1 MGKIK
6 SYGQIGRFRSG
17 IYGDMRTFL
26 RNGELQTRA
35 VDSRVNNPQTALQ
48 MAKRLTWSNLIA
60 LYRVMKYDLREGW
73 QNVPQHCSLFNEYI
87 RVNAKA
93 RPYALTKSDFKAGA
107 TIVAPYQITSG
118 SLPAITAANGVS
130 DIALGSFQPTASAT
144 IGQFADAIINNNPDF
159 EYGDKLIFFVFK
171 QYTKKGIPSVDFSHE
186 EIILAKDSA
195 DTLDN
200 LLFAGFNNINGYL
213 GMTSVPVGGYCFI
226 HTRRD
231 TENGLLVSP
240 QTIVCNNDNYIR
252 KYTSVDACVA
262 AAESYGARLADL
274 RTLEV
279 KTARQIEALA
289 YFGIKATLASA
300 TETKHSI
307 VLSDLTLND
316 KVYFDGDPTFTL
328 VNADN
333 IVLQGTGFAML
344 DADTKKITI
353 NGVDVTTATID
364 GNSMTITIP
373 STLAGQP
380 LTSIIVSDATNRA
393 TFSLEKD

>member
-17 IYGDMRTFL
+17 IYGDLRTYL

-35 VDSRVNNPQTALQ
+35 VDSRVNNPQSALQ
-48 MAKRLTWSNLIA
+48 MAKRITWGNLIN

-73 QNVPQHCSLFNEYI
+73 QSIPQHCSLFNEYI

-93 RPYALTKSDFKAGA
+93 RPYALTKPDFKAGA

-118 SLPAITAANGVS
+118 TLPAISAADGVS
-130 DIALGSFQPTASAT
+130 DIALGTFQPTVSAT
-144 IGQFADAIINNNPDF
+144 IGQFADAVIDNNPDF

-195 DTLDN
+195 ETLDS
-200 LLFAGFNNINGYL
+200 LLFSGFNNVNGFL
-213 GMTSVPVGGYCFI
+213 GMTNVPVGGYCFI

-231 TENGLLVSP
+231 KEKGLLVSP
-240 QTIVCNNDNYIR
+240 QTIICNNEAYLR
-252 KYTSVDACVA
+252 KYTSVDACVM
-262 AAESYGARLADL
+262 AAESYGAKLTDL

-289 YFGIKATLASA
+289 YFGIHATLASA
-300 TETKHSI
+300 TEAKHDI

-316 KVYFDGDPTFTL
+316 DVYFDGDHSFMLSKEDKL
-328 VNADN
+328 VLN
-333 IVLQGTGFAML
+333 GTGFLLL
-344 DADTKKITI
+344 DSDSRKITI
-353 NGVDVTTATID
+353 NGVEVSGVTVDA
-364 GNSMTITIP
+364 NSITLTVP
-373 STLAGQP
+373 ASLAGQN
-380 LTSIIVSDATNRA
+380 LSNIIVSDAANRA
-393 TFSLEKD
+393 AFSLEEV

>member
-6 SYGQIGRFRSG
+6 SYGQLGRFRSG
-17 IYGDMRTFL
+17 IYGDMRTYL

-35 VDSRVNNPQTALQ
+35 VDSRVNNPQSALQ
-48 MAKRLTWSNLIA
+48 MAKRITWGNLIN

-73 QNVPQHCSLFNEYI
+73 QNVAPHCSLFNEYI

-107 TIVAPYQITSG
+107 TIVAPYQVTSG
-118 SLPAITAANGVS
+118 TLPAITAADGVS
-130 DIALGSFQPTASAT
+130 DISLGTFQPSASAT
-144 IGQFADAIINNNPDF
+144 IGQFAEAVVENNPDF
-159 EYGDKLIFFVFK
+159 LYGDKLIFFVFK
-171 QYTKKGIPSVDFSHE
+171 QYTKKGVPSVDFSHE

-195 DTLDN
+195 ETLDS
-200 LLFAGFNNINGYL
+200 LMFAGFNNVDGYL

-231 TENGLLVSP
+231 VEKGLLVSP
-240 QTIVCNNDNYIR
+240 QSVICNNDAYLR

-262 AAESYGARLADL
+262 AAESYGANLTNL

-289 YFGIKATLASA
+289 YFGIKATLASS
-300 TETKHSI
+300 TEAKHDI

-316 KVYFDGDPTFTL
+316 KMYFDGDRSFDL
-328 VNADN
+328 VKADKL
-333 IVLQGTGFAML
+333 ILQGTGFSLL
-344 DADTKKITI
+344 DESSKKITI
-353 NGVDVTTATID
+353 NGVEITGATID
-364 GNSMTITIP
+364 GNSMTLTIP
-373 STLAGQP
+373 AALAGQK
-380 LTSIIVSDATNRA
+380 LSSIVVSDASNRA
-393 TFSLEKD
+393 AFTLDKE

>member
-48 MAKRLTWSNLIA
+48 MAKRLTWRNLIA

-73 QNVPQHCSLFNEYI
+73 PHVPQHCSLFNEYI

-130 DIALGSFQPTASAT
+130 DIALNTFQPTASAT

-262 AAESYGARLADL
+262 AAESYRANLADL
-274 RTLEV
+274 RPLDV
-279 KTARQIEALA
+279 QTARHLDALA
-289 YFGIKATLASA
+289 PFGPTPTLASA

-344 DADTKKITI
+344 DADTKKITV

-380 LTSIIVSDATNRA
+380 LTSIIVSDAANRA